1 MASLRNYSP
10 RLLLATLFVLMLGLA
25 GVIEFTGSNIAQRL
39 LVVFIPLGA
48 VALGVTSAMETDSNL
63 ELGFALILIGS
74 GTVATGLAVIGA
86 GPFSN
91 RLVDVAII
99 GSIVGT
105 KFSQPLQS
113 TIQTAQ
119 RVVS

>member
-1 MASLRNYSP
+1 MTRVRNYPP

-25 GVIEFTGSNIAQRL
+25 GVIEITGSDIAGRL
-39 LVVFIPLGA
+39 LVVLIPLGA
-48 VALGVTSAMETDSNL
+48 VALGVTSAMEADANL
-63 ELGFALILIGS
+63 ELGLALILIGS

-99 GSIVGT
+99 GSIVST

-113 TIQTAQ
+113 MIQIAQ
-119 RVVS
+119 RS